1 MLDYSE
7 CGPEGEPAVSNVDE
21 DRVPRRVA
29 PSFDE
34 FPEHSGRSRPS
45 SRRTRPASRPGCSAR
60 WCGLPQPLAFCA
72 HATFTHPQQDY
83 GPGMAMGRWHV
94 LAGCYVGAVA
104 MLAARAFSEPQAS
117 FTWSREGLATLLTL
131 PALVLA
137 LPVVY
142 FVGALS
148 WNLTNADSGGPMWP
162 VTLVYTLMFA
172 GIAIAN
178 VWIFHLLLRSRR
190 RRRSAVR
197 GRQVSPE
204 SAAAESDRTP

>member
-1 MLDYSE
+1 MPHHLL
-7 CGPEGEPAVSNVDE
+7 
-21 DRVPRRVA
+21 R
-29 PSFDE
+29 
-34 FPEHSGRSRPS
+34 H
-45 SRRTRPASRPGCSAR
+45 AR
-60 WCGLPQPLAFCA
+60 
-72 HATFTHPQQDY
+72 FTHPQQGY
-83 GPGMAMGRWHV
+83 GLGVAIGRWHV
-94 LAGCYVGAVA
+94 LAGCYVGTVA
-104 MLAARAFSEPQAS
+104 ALAARAFSDPQAS

-197 GRQVSPE
+197 GRQASPE